1 MLTKVNTFKTNGIAP
16 VPVIVETEISKGI
29 GIHLVGLADNAVKE
43 SLLRIVTALQ
53 SIGYRIPGQKIV
65 VNLAPADLRK
75 GGAGYDLPI
84 ALGILSAS
92 GQERLTDLDKYII
105 AGELSL
111 DGRVREVAGWMQL
124 AELATQQ
131 GKTAII
137 PKTGAQSAVNAL
149 GDTEHI
155 IGVETLPEVVEI
167 IKGWRDAE
175 PLPIDPR
182 ERSAYS
188 AWDSLRGRG
197 INTRA
202 LEIAAAG
209 GHPLLLL
216 GTPEASRATL
226 ANALTEILPPMT
238 GAEQKEVQRIRSAYG
253 LDEGVRGE
261 RPFRAPHY
269 AASLP
274 AMLGGGTGDTI
285 RPGEVSLAHNGVLYL
300 DDCPSVPKSITE
312 ALRGPVEDGA
322 VTLSRLK
329 GKVTFPAK
337 FHLVLGALPCPCGWF
352 GDGDR
357 CTCSPAERE
366 TYLARVKGPLYDRA
380 TMQVWVNGLSASVQ
394 TDSREDVAERV
405 AKAREIQ
412 LARQGKTNDEL
423 AGAEVCNLVC
433 PIESGHG
440 RDLADFLANLI
451 ARLGLGVRSYLR
463 ILRIARTIADLD
475 GAELVSRAH
484 IAEASTYRFLDRT
497 IE

>member
-1 MLTKVNTFKTNGIAP
+1 MLTKVNTFKTNGIQP

-53 SIGYRIPGQKIV
+53 SLGYRIPGQKIV
-65 VNLAPADLRK
+65 INLAPADLRK
-75 GGAGYDLPI
+75 SGAWYDLPI
-84 ALGILSAS
+84 ALAILSAS

-131 GKTAII
+131 GKTCIM
-137 PKTGAQSAVNAL
+137 PKTGAQRAVNAL
-149 GDTEHI
+149 GDAEHI

-167 IKGWRDAE
+167 IKGWREVE
-175 PLPIDPR
+175 PIPTDPR

-209 GHPLLLL
+209 GHPLLLV
-216 GTPEASRATL
+216 GTPEAGRATL
-226 ANALTEILPPMT
+226 ARALSEILPPMT
-238 GAEQKEVQRIRSAYG
+238 SEQQKDVQRIRSVVG

-274 AMLGGGTGDTI
+274 AMLGGAGEDI
-285 RPGEVSLAHNGVLYL
+285 RPGEVSLAHNGVLFL

-322 VTLSRLK
+322 VTISRLK

-337 FHLVLGALPCPCGWF
+337 FHLVLGALPCPCGWY

-357 CTCSPAERE
+357 CSCTPSQRE
-366 TYLARVKGPLYDRA
+366 AFLARLQGPLYDRV
-380 TMQVWVNGLSASVQ
+380 TMQVWVNGLSGAYE
-394 TDSREDVAERV
+394 TDSRDEVAERL
-405 AKAREIQ
+405 ARTRALQ

-423 AGAEVCNLVC
+423 AGSEVCNLVC
-433 PIESGHG
+433 PVESGHG
-440 RDLADFLANLI
+440 RDLSDFLANLI

-463 ILRIARTIADLD
+463 ILRIARTIADLE

-484 IAEASTYRFLDRT
+484 IAEASSYRFLDRT
-497 IE
+497 I